1 MNRKLLTLFILSIN
15 YSLFGLSFK
24 SEVDY
29 LSYFSNQELL
39 ISQRYLSYISETA
52 HGNKLRKIEQKRR
65 EVVNALKAVQTN
77 VTKLKPYKGD
87 TLLKRNYE
95 TYITMLNSVFNE
107 DYGKIVDL
115 EEIAEQSYD
124 KMEAF
129 LLAQEQA
136 DAKLNQAQD
145 QFANAF
151 EKYAAANNIRLLD
164 NKSKL
169 EKKMM
174 KIGQANKYYRQI
186 YLVFFKTFK
195 QEAYLLDA
203 IQHKDVNGVEQNRN
217 TLKKYSLEGLAKLDT
232 ARAFKSNQTLLQ
244 SAKKYLLFAK
254 NEADKIIFFNEYTMR
269 TDEFDKVKKA
279 YETSGKNKTKEE
291 IDSYNLAVKNINKAI
306 NDYNSDMQQLDKNR
320 TTALNYWNASAKA
333 FFETYIPKE

>member
-1 MNRKLLTLFILSIN
+1 MNRKLLAALILSIN
-15 YSLFGLSFK
+15 YSLFGQSFK

-29 LSYFSNQELL
+29 LSYFSNQEIV

-52 HGNKLRKIEQKRR
+52 HGSKLRKIEQKRR

-95 TYITMLNSVFNE
+95 TYITILNSVFNE

-124 KMEAF
+124 QMEAF

-151 EKYAAANNIRLLD
+151 EKYAATNNIRLLD

-217 TLKKYSLEGLAKLDT
+217 TLRKYSLEGLAKLDT

>member
-15 YSLFGLSFK
+15 YSLFGQSFK

-217 TLKKYSLEGLAKLDT
+217 TLKKYSLEGLTKLDT

-269 TDEFDKVKKA
+269 TDEFDKMKKA